1 MPPRRAASI
10 TRMPH
15 RGVAA
20 LLLVLLLGPGSG
32 CTQDARRPN
41 VVLIVL
47 DTVRADRIACGTD
60 SRGLTPNLD
69 ALCARSVV
77 FTNVSSTSSWT
88 LPAHASLFTGLYP
101 LQHGATQEHTRLDEG
116 AVTLAELLGAR
127 GYKSFG
133 VSANPV
139 VSVKSGLAR
148 GFDEFVETWRKRRA
162 VAHPGAAEHANYRA
176 VAGLLGGL
184 TAAEPFFLF
193 VNYIEA
199 HGPYDPPEPHRT
211 RALADG
217 TDHGLLE
224 RARTRGAR
232 GHYLD
237 TTAISAKE
245 FAVLG
250 DLYDGEIAYLDELV
264 GGLLDSLEANGHL
277 ANSVV
282 IVTSDHGENLGDHG
296 HFRHVFSLYGSTVRV
311 PLLIRLPDDRRAG
324 EVRSEP
330 VGLLDVFASV
340 LALTGTSA
348 PAGTSGRDLFGP
360 AATPPAPLIAEY
372 YYPLQALGLFRSDAS
387 EALPPQVTPH
397 LRRLRSIEL
406 DGLRYIWSSDG
417 SHELYNVAADPA
429 ELRNLRGDARF
440 AEAEAR
446 LHERLDAFVAD
457 GGGPHPLPAGARTP
471 GELGGAFEDLDPESA
486 ELLKTLG
493 YLPR

>member
-1 MPPRRAASI
+1 MHDRCLL
-10 TRMPH
+10 
-15 RGVAA
+15 A
-20 LLLVLLLGPGSG
+20 LLLALLLGLVFG
-32 CTQDARRPN
+32 CTQAAPRRPN

-47 DTVRADRIACGTD
+47 DTVRADRISCGAD
-60 SRGLTPNLD
+60 GRGLTPNLD
-69 ALCARSVV
+69 ALCKRSIV

-101 LQHGATQEHTRLDEG
+101 LQHGATQEHTRLEAG
-116 AVTLAELLGAR
+116 AATLAELLGAA
-127 GYKSFG
+127 GYRSFG

-139 VSVKSGLAR
+139 VSLKSGLGR
-148 GFDEFVETWRKRRA
+148 GFDEFVETWRKRRSSA
-162 VAHPGAAEHANYRA
+162 FPDAAEHPNHRA

-184 TAAEPFFLF
+184 PANQPFFLF

-199 HGPYDPPEPHRT
+199 HGPNDPPEPYRA

-217 TDHGLLE
+217 TDLGLLE
-224 RARTRGAR
+224 RARTRAAR
-232 GHYLD
+232 GHYLAP
-237 TTAISAKE
+237 TAISPAE
-245 FAVLG
+245 FSVIG
-250 DLYDGEIAYLDELV
+250 DLYDGEVAYLDELV

-311 PLLIRLPDDRRAG
+311 PLLIRLPGDRSSG
-324 EVRSEP
+324 EVREDP
-330 VGLLDVFASV
+330 VGLIDVFASV
-340 LALTGTSA
+340 LALTGTPA
-348 PAGTSGRDLFGP
+348 PAGTSGRDLLGP
-360 AATPPAPLIAEY
+360 ARVGRAPRIAEY
-372 YYPLQALGLFRSDAS
+372 YYPLQALGLFPRDASDAV
-387 EALPPQVTPH
+387 PPQLAPH

-417 SHELYNVAADPA
+417 RHELYDVAADPT
-429 ELRNLRGDARF
+429 ETRDLSGDSRF

-446 LHERLDAFVAD
+446 LRERLDAFVTA
-457 GGGPHPLPAGARTP
+457 GGGPRPLPAGVATP
-471 GELGGAFEDLDPESA
+471 DEPGGAFEDLDPESA